1 MLIDIFDTPLPVPP
15 NLPTSLVCAYT
26 DDHAA
31 ILRMHSESPL
41 ANPGIHTN
49 PEVAGSSPVGA
60 QTVPTH
66 PNCQLQGTRPKRR
79 EYLPPLASLPKAKR
93 AHRATGAISSL
104 AELPVRSQ
112 CRFEPNR
119 AAPIQREYL
128 TRRYQPSSLCSCRKC
143 IPRRHTLQ
151 PYFTHSCAIS
161 LT

>member
-1 MLIDIFDTPLPVPP
+1 MITQQFLECIQDRYQRTRECTLIPRLQVRV
-15 NLPTSLVCAYT
+15 LS
-26 DDHAA
+26 
-31 ILRMHSESPL
+31 
-41 ANPGIHTN
+41 
-49 PEVAGSSPVGA
+49 GA

-104 AELPVRSQ
+104 AGLPVRSQ

-119 AAPIQREYL
+119 AAPIQREYS

-151 PYFTHSCAIS
+151 PHFTHSCAIS